1 MSIRSD
7 TMSRTSSVESQR
19 IEHINSLMEELNEQV
34 SDIYELLIDRDFELL
49 TKAIDAQIDT
59 LLYLRNSISD
69 EP

>member
-59 LLYLRNSISD
+59 LLYLRNSTSD